1 MAYQWEKQ
9 DYQNQLWE
17 VYIYTVS
24 TATETKQVIGKQV
37 GAPTVPSAF
46 IANSGE

>member
-1 MAYQWEKQ
+1 MAKERKGWISNENKINRKSALIRYHPFE
-9 DYQNQLWE
+9 
-17 VYIYTVS
+17 
-24 TATETKQVIGKQV
+24 QV

>member
-1 MAYQWEKQ
+1 MTSPGLAALASACDKNKEGR
-9 DYQNQLWE
+9 E
-17 VYIYTVS
+17 
-24 TATETKQVIGKQV
+24 EEEEEQV